1 MTQSDLVIRL
11 GGEGG
16 EGVISASDMF
26 TAGAAR
32 AGYDIFTFRTYP
44 AEIKGGHAWYQTRI
58 GHGKIASLGDAPDI
72 LVCFN
77 QEAYEIHKDQ
87 LRAGGVLIYD
97 PDQVKP
103 EENGGTHLHY
113 AVPMTALARQQ
124 DFMRGKNLILLGALC
139 QLFGLE
145 PAELE
150 GVVRSRLARRAELLQ
165 KNLEALQLGYDY
177 ARQHLVK
184 QDPYYLPRIQ
194 KRQGML
200 VMSGNEAIVAG
211 ALYAGCRFFAGYP
224 ITPASDIME
233 AMARELPK
241 LGGVMIQ
248 AEDEIAAA
256 SMVVGAS
263 YGGVKAMTATS
274 GPGFTLMAE
283 VMGLAGMS
291 EIPLVIVDAQ
301 RSGPSTGMPTK
312 LEQADLNHALF
323 GGHGDFPRVVI
334 APGSV
339 ADCFKQ
345 IVRAFNIAW
354 KYQVPVIF
362 LSDQSLSHRT
372 ESLQLPNLA
381 EIPVE
386 DRIAPTAEELVGY
399 ARYRITPSGIS
410 PMTIPGEKGGM
421 FVSAGLEHDEYGHP
435 QLDPDNH
442 VAMTLKRFRK
452 LETLMAEL
460 EWEPLPVVGDPA
472 ATLAVVGWGAS
483 EGAILEAVDRALA
496 RGIPVAAIHLR
507 VLNPLPVNQL
517 QEFFATKQKI
527 LVVEHNYSG
536 QLARH
541 LRATLGIRTI
551 SVTKFGG
558 LPFTAGEIL
567 ARIEEEARG

>member
-1 MTQSDLVIRL
+1 VPQSDLVIRL

-44 AEIKGGHAWYQTRI
+44 AEIKGGHAWYQIRI
-58 GHGKIASLGDAPDI
+58 GQGKVGSLGDAPDI

-87 LRAGGVLIYD
+87 LRDGGVLVYD

-103 EENGGTHLHY
+103 ESNGHNQVHY
-113 AVPMTALARQQ
+113 AVPMTAIARQQ
-124 DFMRGKNLILLGALC
+124 DFPRGKNLILLGALC

-165 KNLEALQLGYDY
+165 KNLESLQVGYDY
-177 ARQHLVK
+177 AKSSIPK
-184 QDPYYLPRIQ
+184 QDPYYLPHIE
-194 KRQGML
+194 KRAGML

-248 AEDEIAAA
+248 AEDEMAAA
-256 SMVVGAS
+256 SMVIGAS

-274 GPGFTLMAE
+274 GPGYTLMAE
-283 VMGLAGMS
+283 VTGLAGMS

-312 LEQADLNHALF
+312 LEQSDLNHALY

-339 ADCFKQ
+339 EDCFRQ

-372 ESLQLPNLA
+372 ESLQMPDLA
-381 EIPVE
+381 TIPVYE
-386 DRIAPTAEELVGY
+386 REAPTAEDLAHY
-399 ARYRITPSGIS
+399 ARYKITPSGVS
-410 PMTIPGEKGGM
+410 PMAIPGEKNGM

-435 QLDPDNH
+435 DLDANNH

-452 LETLMAEL
+452 LETLRAEL
-460 EWEPLPVVGDPA
+460 EQEPLPLHGDPTA
-472 ATLAVVGWGAS
+472 PLVVVGWGAS
-483 EGAILEAVDRALA
+483 EGAILEAVDRANA
-496 RGIPVAAIHLR
+496 KGIPTVSLHLR
-507 VLNPLPVNQL
+507 VLNPLPENQL
-517 QEFFATKQKI
+517 RAFFADKTKI

-541 LRATLGIRTI
+541 LRATLGIATI

-558 LPFTAGEIL
+558 LPFTAGEIV